1 MMILSYL
8 REPLWLLLALA
19 PVILIGVAALLKH
32 YRANTYSDPE
42 FNDWVITASSNEH
55 KHRFRQLI
63 FIQLAW
69 LAFAIA
75 IAGPRLPEKIL
86 DSQQHY
92 NKDVMVV
99 FDVSL
104 SMSARDI
111 RPNRIERAK
120 LELLDLVERLD
131 NTRLGII
138 VYAAQPHLLLPPTS
152 DKQLLKHYIQSLRTQ
167 WLPTE
172 GSGLFDAL
180 RFSVL
185 QLSSYKA
192 SASKASTSTASEST
206 AVPSALP
213 GAMILI
219 SDGEVNLS
227 ATDTSHAI
235 QNLTANMKQ
244 HNIRLYTL
252 GAGTSQGAP
261 LLSAQSGWLEVDNQA
276 VISQLNETL
285 LTTLA
290 TIGNGSY
297 SPITD
302 DDSDWNRLYND
313 GITTLSYQSTD
324 DVVSEKILWQEEY
337 HWFVIAGL
345 VFFLLGLWQPQ
356 PSQTNQPGRHSPSS
370 TLESSQASTPALL
383 LVMFIIMS
391 FSTFGAVQPVHAA
404 DHGYNNAYDLYQQ
417 GDYQAAR
424 EGFTR
429 VPGYTGRLAEGI
441 MAYQL
446 EQYQLAIPA
455 FIQAALDADTDQQ
468 RIQAIFNLANSYFKL
483 EKYVQARQLYEDVL
497 RYQANFRPAQVNL
510 EYAIALIQEAE
521 DNNYPVALR
530 QGNGP
535 STADAPEDMDVTTGK
550 LSLGDSESDLETMGG
565 DQDRTGF
572 DTTTP
577 SEVRADLEHSAPAS
591 EKIEQ
596 NEDTSWTYDV
606 TSLRQLQ
613 QLNPKIQT
621 DESVLWQ
628 RLFEVEE
635 DFEAAQDEPTVLPG
649 VNPW

>member
-1 MMILSYL
+1 MMLLSYL
-8 REPLWLLLALA
+8 REPLWLLLAFA
-19 PVILIGVAALLKH
+19 PVILMGIAAFLKQH
-32 YRANTYSDPE
+32 RANTYSEPK

-69 LAFAIA
+69 LAFAVA

-86 DSQQHY
+86 DSQQQY

-180 RFSVL
+180 RFGVQ
-185 QLSSYKA
+185 QLSSYKTTN
-192 SASKASTSTASEST
+192 SS
-206 AVPSALP
+206 VIPR
-213 GAMILI
+213 AMVLI

-227 ATDTSHAI
+227 ATDTSRAI
-235 QNLTANMKQ
+235 QNLAANMKQ
-244 HNIRLYTL
+244 HNIRLYAL

-261 LLSAQSGWLEVDNQA
+261 LLSAQTGWLEVDNQA

-285 LTTLA
+285 LTKLA
-290 TIGNGSY
+290 TINNGDY

-302 DDSDWNRLYND
+302 DDSDWNRLYNK
-313 GITTLSYQSTD
+313 GIATLSYQSSD
-324 DVVSEKILWQEEY
+324 DEVSEKILWQEEY

-345 VFFLLGLWQPQ
+345 IFFLLGLWQPQ
-356 PSQTNQPGRHSPSS
+356 SNQKNQPGRCSSISKKTS
-370 TLESSQASTPALL
+370 TLASTLISTPVLL
-383 LVMFIIMS
+383 LAMFIIMS
-391 FSTFGAVQPVHAA
+391 FGAVQPVHAA
-404 DHGYNNAYDLYQQ
+404 GHDYSNAYEQYQQ

-455 FIQAALDADTDQQ
+455 FIQATLDADTDQQ
-468 RIQAIFNLANSYFKL
+468 RMQAIFNLANSYFKL
-483 EKYVQARQLYEDVL
+483 EKYVQAKQLYADAL
-497 RYQANFRPAQVNL
+497 RYQANYQPAQVNL
-510 EYAIALIQEAE
+510 EYAIALIQKAE
-521 DNNYPVALR
+521 DNNYPLAQR
-530 QGNGP
+530 QGSGP
-535 STADAPEDMDVTTGK
+535 STADAPENMDVTTGK
-550 LSLGDSESDLETMGG
+550 LGLGDSETSGS

-572 DTTTP
+572 DTTIASDTI
-577 SEVRADLEHSAPAS
+577 SDLEHSAPAS

-596 NEDTSWTYDV
+596 NEDVSWTYDV
-606 TSLRQLQ
+606 TSLSQLQ

-621 DESVLWQ
+621 DESILWQ

-635 DFEAAQDEPTVLPG
+635 DFEAAQDTPTVLPG